1 MLYYGYFGNVYG
13 TNLRPYRPQAPN
25 SKALSPGSLT
35 RYGRELIVPI
45 VRSWHHAASA
55 DSFAL
60 SA

>member
-35 RYGRELIVPI
+35 R
-45 VRSWHHAASA
+45 
-55 DSFAL
+55 
-60 SA
+60 